1 MSSAAAPADEVLRLE
16 GVEVLFGQA
25 PGLAPV
31 SFTLARG
38 ERLAIVGPSG
48 AGKTSLL
55 RAIAGLAPA
64 SAGRILIHGRDVS
77 SLPPEQRGA
86 VYLHQTPLLFP
97 HLDVGGNIA
106 FPLKLRGVRGAEL
119 EGRVLEALDLVQ
131 LADLASRPVGA
142 LSGGQRHRVALA
154 RAIVARPALLLLDEP
169 FAALDPA
176 LRSEVRAALLAVQAR
191 YAPGVV
197 LVTHDLEEAALVG
210 QRIGLLLAGSL
221 AALAPPRDLFMHPGS
236 LDVARFLGVPNFLPG
251 TALPGDEFDCL
262 LGRLRVPTGALR
274 GPAVAVFWP
283 DAATLTAANTGSATV
298 VAIRQRAERVT
309 ASVEIGGTMLEI
321 AVPPLDPPAV
331 GSGAIVT
338 LGPGRILLYPAPTP
352 PAPALDPA
360 TA

>member
-1 MSSAAAPADEVLRLE
+1 MSVASGVRDGVLRLE
-16 GVEVLFGQA
+16 GLEVLFGNA
-25 PGLAPV
+25 RGLAPI
-31 SFTLARG
+31 SFSLAPG

-55 RAIAGLAPA
+55 RTIAGLARE
-64 SAGRILIHGRDVS
+64 SAGRIFVQGRDVT
-77 SLPPEQRGA
+77 SLPPEQRET

-97 HLDVGGNIA
+97 HLDVHGNIA
-106 FPLKLRGVRGAEL
+106 FPLKLRGVGGVTL
-119 EGRVLEALDLVQ
+119 KDRVFEALDIVQ

-176 LRSEVRAALLAVQAR
+176 LRSEVRTALLAVQAR

-210 QRIGLLLAGSL
+210 QRIGLLLGGSL
-221 AALAPPRDLFMHPGS
+221 AALAPARDLFRYPGS
-236 LDVARFLGVPNFLPG
+236 LEVARFLGIPNFLPG
-251 TALPGDEFDCL
+251 TALPDDEFDCL
-262 LGRLRVPTGALR
+262 LGRLRIPTGPLR
-274 GPAVAVFWP
+274 GPAVAAFWP
-283 DAATLTAANTGSATV
+283 DAAALTAANTGSATV

-309 ASVEIGGTMLEI
+309 ASVELGGTMLEI

-331 GSGAIVT
+331 GSGAVVT
-338 LGPGRILLYPAPTP
+338 LDPARTLLYPAPAL
-352 PAPALDPA
+352 PASP
-360 TA
+360 